1 MTQPA
6 PEPFHIL
13 VRLPEPLRSESGASV
28 EVTTPVAT
36 LGELTDLLEKQIPG
50 FAAAND
56 ELYNFAV
63 NGAMILHGER
73 ETPLHNGDE
82 VEMIAAFSGG

>member
-1 MTQPA
+1 MTRPA
-6 PEPFHIL
+6 PEPFRIL
-13 VRLPEPLRSESGASV
+13 VRLPEPLRSESGATV
-28 EVTTPVAT
+28 EVTTPVAR
-36 LGELTDLLEKQIPG
+36 LGELIDLLEEQITG
-50 FAAAND
+50 FATAND

-73 ETPLHNGDE
+73 ETTLRNGDE